1 MYKSYIENLIE
12 RKLNMNELTT
22 ILLVGIDIV
31 FVMTLLISIK
41 ILLEKKKD
49 KKISIILPI
58 VLFIVSI
65 IAITQISVSGT
76 KTIELFMIMNIPT
89 VISIIVVY
97 LSRKR

>member
-1 MYKSYIENLIE
+1 
-12 RKLNMNELTT
+12 MNELTT